1 MTRILHFGD
10 LAGTGF
16 GTVTKDLGKALLDLG
31 HDVRFISQ
39 NELGE
44 LPEPFKSRTL
54 SVNDPNGWLAL
65 KREGITGVMDGS
77 VWPDQW
83 APEAAIILGDF
94 YGVQEMVMATED
106 TRKAFASVPT
116 LHYIPVEG
124 VDLPPTWKGLWEI
137 VHPVAMSNFGADQI
151 EKVIGH
157 KPPMVYH
164 GVDTSIF
171 RPVSGSHP
179 LWINGTP
186 LRSKA
191 DCKKFF
197 GGDPRA
203 KWLLR
208 TDRHM
213 PRKRYASLFRALA
226 PVLATHPDTFLV
238 IHCRSIDQGGNL
250 NDTLSKYPKQISSRI
265 LNTGFHDQAGGA
277 SREIL
282 TALYNAADVYVSVSA
297 EGFGLTIA
305 EAIACGT
312 PAVGIDYSSVPEV
325 IGLAG
330 IAAPIAGIVDNEWD
344 HFWAAVDERKYG
356 PIVSELLDDDIL
368 RRNLGRAGPDHVR
381 QNFQWAKAALQFSSI
396 IREHTSQGVA
406 A

>member
-1 MTRILHFGD
+1 MFLGD

-16 GTVTKDLGKALLDLG
+16 GTVTKDLGGALLALD

-44 LPEPFKSRTL
+44 LPEPFASRTFA
-54 SVNDPNGWLAL
+54 VNDADGWLAL
-65 KREGITGVMDGS
+65 RREGITGLMDGS
-77 VWPDQW
+77 VWPDAW
-83 APEAAIILGDF
+83 RPEAAIILGDF
-94 YGVQEMVMATED
+94 YGVQEVVLANEAT
-106 TRKAFASVPT
+106 RAAFASVPT

-137 VHPVAMSNFGADQI
+137 VHPVAMSEFGVAQI
-151 EKVIGH
+151 ERILGRR
-157 KPPMVYH
+157 PPMVYH
-164 GVDTSIF
+164 GVDTDVF
-171 RPVSGSHP
+171 RPVSNSKP
-179 LWINGTP
+179 LWIGGKA

-191 DCKKFF
+191 DCKRFF
-197 GGDPRA
+197 GGDPRT

-213 PRKRYASLFRALA
+213 PRKRYASLFRSLA

-238 IHCRSIDQGGNL
+238 VHCRSIDQGGNL
-250 NDTLSKYPKQISSRI
+250 DDTLSKYPPHVRSRI

-282 TALYNAADVYVSVSA
+282 AALYNAADVYVSVSA

-325 IGLAG
+325 IGPAG
-330 IAAPIAGIVDNEWD
+330 IVAPIAGVIDNEWD
-344 HFWAAVDERKYG
+344 HFWAAVDERKFG
-356 PIVSELLDDDIL
+356 PIVASLLDDDIA
-368 RRNLGRAGPDHVR
+368 RKTLGRAGPEHVR
-381 QNFQWAKAALQFSSI
+381 THFQWSRAALQFSAI
-396 IREHTSQGVA
+396 IRDTLAQGA
-406 A
+406 AA